1 MGFSHKPPCYF
12 ELQTGP
18 NLSVRFAMQKNI
30 LLPIFSALLLTGA
43 VAHAQS
49 TPAPAAA
56 VAAPSAAKKELIARL
71 LKLQRPG
78 IEAMARDMV
87 QEPAVQML
95 ERAAQVIQSGVP
107 PEQREAVIKGVQADG
122 KAYVDQIV
130 PVVRD
135 RAVALAPDTV
145 GPVLNQKLSED
156 ELKKVIAILESPE
169 YAKFQ
174 QMSGE
179 MQQALQTKLVADTRS
194 SVEEKLKALEA
205 ALTARL
211 NAAVDQPAAAAAP
224 AAAKAPAAKA
234 AKPAGK

>member
-1 MGFSHKPPCYF
+1 
-12 ELQTGP
+12 
-18 NLSVRFAMQKNI
+18 MQKNI

-211 NAAVDQPAAAAAP
+211 NAAVVQPAAAAAP

>member
-1 MGFSHKPPCYF
+1 
-12 ELQTGP
+12 
-18 NLSVRFAMQKNI
+18 MQKNI

-145 GPVLNQKLSED
+145 GPVLNQKLNED

-211 NAAVDQPAAAAAP
+211 NAAVVQPAAAAAP

>member
-1 MGFSHKPPCYF
+1 
-12 ELQTGP
+12 
-18 NLSVRFAMQKNI
+18 MQKNI

-205 ALTARL
+205 ALTTRL
-211 NAAVDQPAAAAAP
+211 NAAVVQPAAAP